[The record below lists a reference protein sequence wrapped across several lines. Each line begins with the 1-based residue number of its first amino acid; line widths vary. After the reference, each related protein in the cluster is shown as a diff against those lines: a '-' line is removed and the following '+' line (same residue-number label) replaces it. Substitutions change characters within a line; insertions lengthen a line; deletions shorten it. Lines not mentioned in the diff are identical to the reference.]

1 MLSTPPPRPS
11 SSDLSFFSSSKV
23 SNAIA
28 STSSVVVK
36 TRITH
41 RPALP
46 QQRSS
51 PVSRPQSTPSSC
63 LDSSPLSS
71 PPSLKKRKSSP
82 PEVADL
88 PREVKRLRASV
99 PKKAGRQRKHPS
111 THSSKHNSRAPS
123 RQESLPP
130 SPEPIYRSSRSR
142 STSLFP
148 GWDDDAPPIPR
159 KWICSRDGEPGP
171 SHLSSEMVVKRLMKS
186 YKPYFKNHDDASDYS
201 FKPHP
206 TNYPIAE
213 LEYPNNGAV
222 ERCVGFPIA
231 RLSPGDFPVSALF
244 WKCSVAHPMTL
255 ILTRPRRFILLAPKD
270 KDHYNPIMDLERS
283 LYTIIECYLNP
294 AQQSSFGSIP
304 NETLSEAVSPPP
316 SPSPSPPNSQSSGSE
331 YTSSLS
337 SVDSPNSS
345 LSSLSSFTSATSA
358 SNSRATSTPV
368 LRAVQ
373 RAIHRQDGPLFL
385 RAMAEVNQLIRAL
398 KYPPIPKDLFSR
410 APNNSLK
417 QSVASWRDTGMPKK
431 VLMRIIEE
439 NYQRSVGPHVQ
450 SLKQYEAFS
459 STVYGELMPSLAHE
473 MIELT
478 KLSQDSLFLDLG
490 SGVGNVCVQASL
502 QTGCRSYGIELM
514 PGPAKIA
521 REMKE
526 HLKVRC
532 RMWGVRLGEIELEE
546 GDMLESPRVNEL
558 IPQADVVLVDNKVFE
573 ESLNEALRPKF
584 LDLKEGAIV
593 ISLKP
598 FVSSLNAR
606 VTERNVDD
614 ISAIFDVTERSYH
627 SGSVSWGNNGGSY
640 YIHRVDRGG
649 YAEIRKRFE
658 NSRAGTGRT
667 TRLKK

>member
-11 SSDLSFFSSSKV
+11 SSDLGFFSSSKIP
-23 SNAIA
+23 NAVA
-28 STSSVVVK
+28 SSSSSVVVK

-41 RPALP
+41 RPPPP
-46 QQRSS
+46 QHRSS
-51 PVSRPQSTPSSC
+51 SASRPQSSSASSPY
-63 LDSSPLSS
+63 SSPLSS
-71 PPSLKKRKSSP
+71 PPSTKKRKSSP
-82 PEVADL
+82 TTIAEL
-88 PREVKRLRASV
+88 PREVKRLRPPAQ
-99 PKKAGRQRKHPS
+99 KKIARPRKHSS
-111 THSSKHNSRAPS
+111 TTSSRYASRASS
-123 RQESLPP
+123 RQESHPP

-148 GWDDDAPPIPR
+148 GLDDDGPTQPR
-159 KWICSRDGEPGP
+159 TWITPEDGEPGP
-171 SHLSSEMVVKRLMKS
+171 LHLSSEMVVKRLMKS
-186 YKPYFKNHDDASDYS
+186 YKPYFKNLDDPTDYT

-206 TNYPIAE
+206 TNYPVVE

-222 ERCVGFPIA
+222 E
-231 RLSPGDFPVSALF
+231 
-244 WKCSVAHPMTL
+244 
-255 ILTRPRRFILLAPKD
+255 RFILLAPKD

-283 LYTIIECYLNP
+283 LYTIIECYLTP
-294 AQQSSFGSIP
+294 TQQALFGSIP
-304 NETLSEAVSPPP
+304 NETLSDTVSPPP
-316 SPSPSPPNSQSSGSE
+316 SPSPSPPRSQSSDSDS
-331 YTSSLS
+331 TSSLS
-337 SVDSPNSS
+337 SVASDAS
-345 LSSLSSFTSATSA
+345 LSSLSSISS
-358 SNSRATSTPV
+358 SNSSKNRASPIPV

-373 RAIHRQDGPLFL
+373 RAIHRQDGPLFV
-385 RAMAEVNQLIRAL
+385 RAITRVNQILQML
-398 KYPPIPKDLFSR
+398 KYPPIPTDLFSA
-410 APNNSLK
+410 APHNSLK
-417 QSVASWRDTGMPKK
+417 QSVAAWRDKGMPKK

-473 MIELT
+473 MIEIT
-478 KLSQDSLFLDLG
+478 KLNEDSLFLDLG

-521 REMKE
+521 REMRE
-526 HLKVRC
+526 HLEVRC

-546 GDMLESPRVNEL
+546 GNMLESPRVNEL
-558 IPQADVVLVDNKVFE
+558 IAKADVVLVDNKVFE

-593 ISLKP
+593 VSLKP

-614 ISAIFDVTERSYH
+614 ISAIFDVTERPYH

-649 YAEIRKRFE
+649 YAEIRQRFE
-658 NSRAGTGRT
+658 NSRAGSGRS
-667 TRLKK
+667 TRTRNMK